1 MNNKIEMTMVLKN
14 KEDYT
19 EAERKSGYAVQIGIE
34 YNGKIYY
41 FNNPILCS
49 DVSYMQ
55 QVFDDVS
62 RNGFNNIKDS
72 SIINAYNEY
81 KKTFMNMNKDYPNQM
96 FIYRFKNNMIDC
108 KFKMIG
114 DYKKSKPVERKT
126 ETKNINYNTM
136 SKSPTISKSVSSN
149 AVKKQESQQIRVHDT
164 KVKLTLVFKN
174 KKSYTDNDWVR
185 GHQLLVGLEYNGKRY
200 PFSKEIIA
208 PDDISKFLQKVRNDT
223 SKNRGVKLEI
233 DAYNEIVDATQ
244 RITNEYGGFGG
255 KSLFLKMLDNEVEY
269 INKEDDKI
277 IISQKQEIE
286 SSDNELSGF
295 ETAIVTTSIA
305 GFSLLN
311 LASSAEDQNLF
322 WIPLLSF
329 MGPFIS
335 TFAATEDS
343 SGLEGGVEAVVG
355 TDANGN
361 IVIKPKDGS
370 SIVVDKDKI
379 EQRAEYIYSKLN
391 KNYNNLKSS
400 IITDSKETA
409 NGILNILQ
417 SNSKEEL
424 LVRIKALEIVLKEQ
438 QEKLLNND
446 KGFQRTI

>member
-1 MNNKIEMTMVLKN
+1 MNNKIEITKVLKN
-14 KEDYT
+14 SDEYT
-19 EAERKSGYAVQIGIE
+19 EEELNSGKLYQVGLE

-41 FNNPILCS
+41 F
-49 DVSYMQ
+49 
-55 QVFDDVS
+55 
-62 RNGFNNIKDS
+62 
-72 SIINAYNEY
+72 
-81 KKTFMNMNKDYPNQM
+81 
-96 FIYRFKNNMIDC
+96 
-108 KFKMIG
+108 
-114 DYKKSKPVERKT
+114 SKPVGVCKDLALVFNTLGENPDYPAVDSIKVLYEEHRKAFNEINMDYQT
-126 ETKNINYNTM
+126 NSSDTQTIFTKVKNDEINYTKKEEKVVKKDIKNKNINN
-136 SKSPTISKSVSSN
+136 SN
-149 AVKKQESQQIRVHDT
+149 NERKQGTQQIRVHDT

-223 SKNRGVKLEI
+223 SKNRSVKLEI

-255 KSLFLKMLDNEVEY
+255 KSLFLKMLDNEVGY

-286 SSDNELSGF
+286 SDDNELSGF

-305 GFSLLN
+305 GFSLLS

-322 WIPLLSF
+322 WIPLLSS

-335 TFAATEDS
+335 TFASTEGGGGLVVGEDS
-343 SGLEGGVEAVVG
+343 A
-355 TDANGN
+355 GN
-361 IVIKPKDGS
+361 IVIRPDDGS

-417 SNSKEEL
+417 SSSKEEL

>member
-19 EAERKSGYAVQIGIE
+19 EAERKSG
-34 YNGKIYY
+34 
-41 FNNPILCS
+41 
-49 DVSYMQ
+49 
-55 QVFDDVS
+55 
-62 RNGFNNIKDS
+62 
-72 SIINAYNEY
+72 
-81 KKTFMNMNKDYPNQM
+81 
-96 FIYRFKNNMIDC
+96 
-108 KFKMIG
+108 
-114 DYKKSKPVERKT
+114 
-126 ETKNINYNTM
+126 
-136 SKSPTISKSVSSN
+136 
-149 AVKKQESQQIRVHDT
+149 
-164 KVKLTLVFKN
+164 
-174 KKSYTDNDWVR
+174 
-185 GHQLLVGLEYNGKRY
+185 
-200 PFSKEIIA
+200 
-208 PDDISKFLQKVRNDT
+208 
-223 SKNRGVKLEI
+223 
-233 DAYNEIVDATQ
+233 
-244 RITNEYGGFGG
+244 
-255 KSLFLKMLDNEVEY
+255 
-269 INKEDDKI
+269 
-277 IISQKQEIE
+277 
-286 SSDNELSGF
+286 DNELSGF
-295 ETAIVTTSIA
+295 ETAIVTTSIV

-343 SGLEGGVEAVVG
+343 SGLRGGVEAAVG

-361 IVIKPKDGS
+361 IVIRPKDGS